1 MRPRTGS
8 RGGTGHL
15 GFAGALLVLAAYAGQ
30 QMGLIDRTNPLYS
43 WMNLIGSLVLT
54 VIAFRGQQ
62 WGFMLLEGV
71 WAIVSV
77 PPLLAR
83 RG

>member
-1 MRPRTGS
+1 MEQLVS
-8 RGGTGHL
+8 V
-15 GFAGALLVLAAYAGQ
+15 AGALLVLVAYAGQ
-30 QMGLIDRTNPLYS
+30 QMGVIDRTNPLYS

-83 RG
+83 RR

>member
-1 MRPRTGS
+1 MEQLIS
-8 RGGTGHL
+8 V
-15 GFAGALLVLAAYAGQ
+15 AGALLVLVAYAGQ
-30 QMGLIDRTNPLYS
+30 QMGVIDRTNSLYS

-83 RG
+83 RR

>member
-1 MRPRTGS
+1 MEQVVS
-8 RGGTGHL
+8 V
-15 GFAGALLVLAAYAGQ
+15 AGALLVLVAYAGQ
-30 QMGLIDRTNPLYS
+30 QMGLIDRTNPFYS

-54 VIAFRGQQ
+54 VIAFRAQQ

-83 RG
+83 RR

>member
-1 MRPRTGS
+1 MEQLIS
-8 RGGTGHL
+8 V
-15 GFAGALLVLAAYAGQ
+15 AGALLVLVAYAGQ
-30 QMGLIDRTNPLYS
+30 QMGVIDRTNPLYS

-77 PPLLAR
+77 PPLIAR
-83 RG
+83 RR

>member
-1 MRPRTGS
+1 MEQLVS
-8 RGGTGHL
+8 V
-15 GFAGALLVLAAYAGQ
+15 AGALLVLVAYTGQ
-30 QMGLIDRTNPLYS
+30 QMGVIDRTNPLYS

-77 PPLLAR
+77 PPLVAR
-83 RG
+83 RR